1 MRFSLGVFFRLIVS
15 IVLAYPLSGVV
26 YWTFEIFKG
35 LPGTLKS
42 PGVDLFLLFFWI
54 IEIPA
59 CGGFIPANGGDPYA
73 QKQLPPSQEK
83 RRCRDWRR
91 AFVELAL
98 PGILFLVFNS
108 VGRMSVC

>member
-1 MRFSLGVFFRLIVS
+1 MRFWLGVFFRLIVS

-59 CGGFIPANGGDPYA
+59 CAALFPRMEAIPMPASICIPGSSPQQQLFSFFSRKGGDGFDA
-73 QKQLPPSQEK
+73 IEIQTETLSMQG
-83 RRCRDWRR
+83 
-91 AFVELAL
+91 A
-98 PGILFLVFNS
+98 
-108 VGRMSVC
+108 